1 MVKRDSNLLEIVR
14 RKVSMSAEIVSKID
28 ADYAKYAGGSF
39 EIGSKIAT
47 IDVMLENNLI
57 PQNIRIF
64 IKLYREYLN
73 KQRKAFFATIG
84 STEITKLGF
93 IQGDPRKYV
102 KATDPASAH
111 DT

>member
-1 MVKRDSNLLEIVR
+1 MVKRNYDLLEIVR

-28 ADYAKYAGGSF
+28 PDYAHYAGGSF

-47 IDVMLENNLI
+47 IDMMLENNLI
-57 PQNIRIF
+57 PQNMRIL
-64 IKLYREYLN
+64 IKIYREHLN

-102 KATDPASAH
+102 KATDPATAH
-111 DT
+111 NT